1 MANHRRNGNAF
12 GVSISRLAIFPGDW
26 NQLSDAEQGE
36 YTASAATRG
45 IALALGP
52 SETTNPD
59 QLIVVTNDGTIGAP
73 YYLGPVRC
81 GRAHWEHN
89 MRELLVMDDPCFPN
103 PFCDDQGSIR
113 SFL

>member
-1 MANHRRNGNAF
+1 M
-12 GVSISRLAIFPGDW
+12 IFPDDW
-26 NQLSDAEQGE
+26 NRLNDDERSE
-36 YTASAATRG
+36 YTASATAHGVSLT
-45 IALALGP
+45 LGP

-89 MRELLVMDDPCFPN
+89 LRELLEMDDPCFPN
-103 PFCDDQGSIR
+103 PFRDDHGSIR